1 MEQPK
6 PKITCTHNGPYVLP
20 TDFPTKVVVDILNSK
35 GESCSTPGEVAL
47 CRCGGSDN
55 KPFCDGTHEK
65 IGFIDDKE
73 ADREP
78 DIRTDYVGKRVTI
91 HDNRG
96 ICAHSGHCTDN
107 LPSVFDVSNAPW
119 IDPFGASD
127 QEIIDTV
134 KKCPSGA
141 LSHTVDG
148 VEHRD
153 QEREPLLTVTRDG
166 PYEIT
171 GGIELME
178 QPRGEEASIE
188 HYSLCRCGA
197 SKNKPFCDGAHLDI
211 DFKDEKN

>member
-1 MEQPK
+1 MEQQK
-6 PKITCTHNGPYVLP
+6 PKISCVHNGPYFLP
-20 TDFPTKVVVDILNSK
+20 TDVTPKVVVNIRNSR
-35 GESCSTPGEVAL
+35 GEPCSTVGEVAL
-47 CRCGGSDN
+47 CRCGGSHN

-65 IGFIDDKE
+65 IGFTDEKQLDRVPDK
-73 ADREP
+73 
-78 DIRTDYVGKRVTI
+78 RTNYIGKRVTI

-96 ICAHSGHCTDN
+96 ICAHSRHCTDN
-107 LPSVFDVSNAPW
+107 LPTVFDVSKDPW

-141 LSHTVDG
+141 LSYTVDG

-153 QEREPLLTVTRDG
+153 QEREAMLTVTKDG

-178 QPRGEEASIE
+178 QPLGEGASTE

-197 SKNKPFCDGAHLDI
+197 SRNKPFCDGAHLDI
-211 DFKDEKN
+211 GFKDEKN